1 MTLLQEGSQYLSY
14 KHHWSDQR
22 KSILLVVGP
31 VSLDQKDP
39 GSFASFIVRIFC
51 VFQLISIIVDPLWF
65 QLVSGYRIFD

>member
-39 GSFASFIVRIFC
+39 GSFAFFIVRTFPTNIQCYGSAF
-51 VFQLISIIVDPLWF
+51 
-65 QLVSGYRIFD
+65 VSMHIRIQHF